1 MRCVPILL
9 LGEALVDLVCEHPVR
24 SLADADA
31 FVPHPGG
38 AAANAAVGA
47 ARMGAGVALAGG
59 AGDDGWGAWLRDRLA
74 GEGVGLDHFT
84 LVPGLATPLAFATV
98 DEHAEPSYV
107 FYGDATRATGEAL
120 AAHGVEPAVDDADA
134 VFLTSNTLVGE
145 RDRELTLAARAR
157 ALEQGKPVVVDP
169 NLRLHRWPDAGRA
182 ASEARALVKD
192 AFLVKCNAEEA
203 RLLSGEDD
211 PEKAAEG
218 LLAGGARHVVIT
230 RGADGALL
238 RGGGLRRDVPAAPA
252 EPVSAVGAGDA
263 FTAVLLAHLARTR
276 FYPSSL
282 VAALPEAAEH
292 AARTTETWGALA

>member
-1 MRCVPILL
+1 VPILL
-9 LGEALVDLVCEHPVR
+9 LGEALVDLVCERPVR
-24 SLADADA
+24 SLADVDA
-31 FVPHPGG
+31 FVPYPGG

-47 ARMGAGVALAGG
+47 ARRGAAVALAGG

-74 GEGVGLDHFT
+74 AEGVGLDHFT

-120 AAHGVEPAVDDADA
+120 AAHGVEPAVDAADA

-145 RDRELTLAARAR
+145 RDRELTLAARER
-157 ALEQGKPVVVDP
+157 ALAAGKPVVVDP
-169 NLRLHRWPDAGRA
+169 NLRLHRWEEGPQRA
-182 ASEARALVKD
+182 ASETRALLRD
-192 AFLVKCNAEEA
+192 AFLVKCNAAEA
-203 RLLSGEDD
+203 RLLSGEED

-218 LLAGGARHVVIT
+218 LLAAGARHAVVT
-230 RGADGALL
+230 RGAEGALL